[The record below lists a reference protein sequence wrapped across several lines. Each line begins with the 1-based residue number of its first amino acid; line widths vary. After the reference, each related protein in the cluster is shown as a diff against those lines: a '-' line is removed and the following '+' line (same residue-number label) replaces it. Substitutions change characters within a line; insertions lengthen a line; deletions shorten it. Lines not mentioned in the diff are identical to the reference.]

1 MTSDESRKP
10 FSVRPGSPLE
20 AAIKVNVS
28 MLINRAHL
36 AISHLRY
43 EAARTL
49 LVDAINLASELPEPD
64 IPRARCCFWQGVIM
78 DRTDREELAPQFFVA
93 AIPCLY
99 QSREGD
105 RLLPYILKYWTRVSE
120 WMRTSSQKKIIQ
132 PETKQQWNDALR
144 EAQDLRTI
152 KSTVVTEKPAD
163 SFAYRRHSLP
173 SPRKASVGSE
183 DEEAALYRL
192 VGEDDDHATH
202 VFHHEIKAGSNA
214 RPKAVPGSTVP
225 HLLPEDGLLKAI
237 PLGSLQGSGLT
248 LLNRSRN
255 TRDKPSILA
264 PPKLGSM
271 DDIRGEGSPR
281 PTPIKRSSSTRIK
294 GSMRRLSTKLSTPFN
309 SPKQEQSSEPETPSP
324 LREAFL
330 PGEDPAPRKDSY
342 EKF

>member
-1 MTSDESRKP
+1 
-10 FSVRPGSPLE
+10 
-20 AAIKVNVS
+20 
-28 MLINRAHL
+28 
-36 AISHLRY
+36 
-43 EAARTL
+43 
-49 LVDAINLASELPEPD
+49 
-64 IPRARCCFWQGVIM
+64 M
-78 DRTDREELAPQFFVA
+78 DRTDREKLAPQFFVA

-99 QSREGD
+99 QSREGG

-120 WMRTSSQKKIIQ
+120 RMRTSSQEKIIQ
-132 PETKQQWNDALR
+132 PETKQKWDDALR

-152 KSTVVTEKPAD
+152 KSTLITETLTD
-163 SFAYRRHSLP
+163 SFAYRRHLLP

-202 VFHHEIKAGSNA
+202 VFHHEVKAGSNA

-225 HLLPEDGLLKAI
+225 HSLPRDGLLKAI
-237 PLGSLQGSGLT
+237 PLGSLQVSCLT
-248 LLNRSRN
+248 FLGRFGN
-255 TRDKPSILA
+255 TRDESSILA
-264 PPKLGSM
+264 PPKLVSM
-271 DDIRGEGSPR
+271 DYIRGEGSPR
-281 PTPIKRSSSTRIK
+281 PTPTKWSSSTRIK
-294 GSMRRLSTKLSTPFN
+294 GSMRRISTKLSTPFN